1 LTGIQHVLSNIQN
14 LLKLSKQS
22 QQIKANIIESYPY
35 FDIDFNDIIYHIEIF
50 IMELFYTNAIDE
62 SRSEAEFDS
71 FESKH
76 LLKTLRKREGDS
88 VYFTDGQGKLFQGKI
103 ASTKPGLR
111 VQFQLIEQLPW
122 PPPSRSILG
131 IGFIRPSRLDTLI
144 EKATELGINK
154 FHFFASRYTN
164 YYSENTGRWDK
175 IIRQAIKQSQR
186 LYLPEIQISSS
197 FSKFINTETGTDHK
211 FLADQKS
218 PDFVIERLY
227 ALRKKTNE
235 DIIFIIGPEGGF
247 DDQEKRLAE
256 NHEFIPVSFGDNR
269 LRSETAAISA
279 ASYINLIRN

>member
-1 LTGIQHVLSNIQN
+1 
-14 LLKLSKQS
+14 
-22 QQIKANIIESYPY
+22 
-35 FDIDFNDIIYHIEIF
+35 
-50 IMELFYTNAIDE
+50 MELFFTNAIDE
-62 SRSEAEFDS
+62 SLSEAEFDS

-76 LLKTLRKREGDS
+76 ILKTLRKREGDS
-88 VYFTDGQGKLFQGKI
+88 VHFTDGQGRLFQGKI
-103 ASTKPGLR
+103 TSTKPVLK
-111 VQFQLIEQLPW
+111 VQSKLIEQLPW
-122 PPPSRSILG
+122 PPPSQSILG

-154 FHFFASRYTN
+154 FHLFASRYTN

-197 FSKFINTETGTDHK
+197 FSKFINTESGTAHK
-211 FLADQKS
+211 FFADQNS
-218 PDFVIERLY
+218 PDPLVELLY
-227 ALRKKTNE
+227 SLRNKING

-256 NHEFIPVSFGDNR
+256 NHEFMPVSFGDKR